1 MWRPLN
7 AMGAATHRTSGR
19 TEGIDSLRGISILAV
34 LLLHIQNRMPVPRL
48 PAVADRALYWNG
60 YHGVIVFFA
69 LSGFLIAST
78 CLRRFGSLR
87 AVKPA
92 AFYRLRFARIAP
104 CLLVLLAVSSG
115 LHVLRVPGFIVEH
128 TSLGHA
134 LFSALTFQVNR
145 LQGQVGYLSPN
156 WDLLWSLSIEEMF
169 YLFFPLLCARL
180 GYGLVPVLLAFVV
193 AGPLTRLS
201 LQSIGNDI
209 WADRS
214 YLSCMDAISIGVL
227 VALAADRVRGAWLI
241 LAQAA
246 GCALLLLVM
255 VFHRQAAIAGL
266 YRFRLDITALAIG
279 AALMALGFHG
289 RARPGTRLG
298 APLRWFGRNSY
309 EIYLSHDFV
318 TLACARL
325 PFGWIFSLALS
336 GALGAAISRWFSE
349 PFNRALR
356 SSPGRRPAAGVS

>member
-1 MWRPLN
+1 VTATR
-7 AMGAATHRTSGR
+7 AAANRTGGR
-19 TEGIDSLRGISILAV
+19 IEGIDALRGISILAV
-34 LLLHIQNRMPVPRL
+34 LLLHIQTQMPVPRL

-87 AVKPA
+87 AVQPA

-104 CLLVLLAVSSG
+104 CLLVLLAVSSA
-115 LHVLRVPGFIVEH
+115 LHFLRVPGLMVEH
-128 TSLGHA
+128 ASLGRA

-145 LQGQVGYLSPN
+145 LQGQVGYLALH

-180 GYGLVPVLLAFVV
+180 GYGLVPVLLAFVA

-227 VALAADRVRGAWLI
+227 VALVAGRVRGVWLM

-246 GCALLLLVM
+246 GGALLLLVM

-266 YRFRLDITALAIG
+266 YRFRLDITALALG
-279 AALMALGFHG
+279 AALLALGFHG
-289 RARPGTRLG
+289 RARPGSRVG

-309 EIYLSHDFV
+309 EIYLSHEFV
-318 TLACARL
+318 VLACARL

-356 SSPGRRPAAGVS
+356 SSAARRPSSGLS